1 MQLKVGIDIIETKR
15 IQQSIEDL
23 GEDFIKRVY
32 TDKEIKYCESKKA
45 NKYQHY
51 AARFAVKEATFKAVS
66 TLLNDKYSLS
76 WKNIETTN
84 DKNGKPNV
92 EFIALTK
99 EVERE
104 LNKITSLDVSIS
116 HIKDYA
122 IANVSAIL

>member
-1 MQLKVGIDIIETKR
+1 M
-15 IQQSIEDL
+15 
-23 GEDFIKRVY
+23 
-32 TDKEIKYCESKKA
+32 
-45 NKYQHY
+45 
-51 AARFAVKEATFKAVS
+51 KEATFKAVS

>member
-32 TDKEIKYCESKKA
+32 TDKEIKYCESKKT

>member
-1 MQLKVGIDIIETKR
+1 MTRLRKRRRRTKR

>member
-32 TDKEIKYCESKKA
+32 TDKEIKYCETKKA